1 LQLGSKLPLTTS
13 ASAHSSG
20 DRQLFL
26 ANSANAFYV
35 LPSMRKRVLYTVLIT
50 ALGLNLWIGA
60 QIYFK
65 SAQAAEKENI
75 YPQIELFMRVLERV
89 RQDYVDDNVGGEKL
103 TYERLI
109 HGALRGML
117 KTLDPYSEFMEAP
130 KYTSMRDDMEGAY
143 GGVGIV
149 IGQKEG
155 FLQVVAPM
163 EDSPAF
169 KAGILPGDKIVKID
183 GKTAEKLTSPDA
195 MKKLRGAPGTDVTL
209 GVLRENSSGA
219 KEMEFKLTRAAIKMN
234 TVKDINDHH
243 EFPVNE
249 NKIGYLR
256 ITQFGEHT
264 GEEFHAALKK
274 MAAQGMDGLVMDL
287 RNNPGGLLDEAVEV
301 CDTFLPR
308 NQLIVSTEGRSA
320 RLKSEEY
327 RAKGRDQYPGL
338 KIVILVNNGSASAS
352 EIVSGCLQDLGR
364 AFIMGE
370 TTFGKGSVQS
380 ILPMPDGSALRLT
393 TAKYYTPSHK
403 VIHEHGITPDSIVPM
418 NPEDEEA
425 LMLKRLPGGPDA
437 LDEPLRSRALAVHD
451 VQLERAYD
459 FLKAMNL
466 YKERLAQKKPAQ
478 VAQKTK

>member
-1 LQLGSKLPLTTS
+1 
-13 ASAHSSG
+13 
-20 DRQLFL
+20 
-26 ANSANAFYV
+26 
-35 LPSMRKRVLYTVLIT
+35 MRKRLLYTVLFT
-50 ALGLNLWIGA
+50 ALGLNLLIGA

-89 RQDYVDDNVGGEKL
+89 RQDYVDDNIGGEKL

-117 KTLDPYSEFMEAP
+117 KTLDPYSEFMEP
-130 KYTSMRDDMEGAY
+130 VKYTSMRDDMEGAY

-169 KAGILPGDKIVKID
+169 KAGIMPGDKIVKID

-209 GVLRENSSGA
+209 GVLRETSNGSS

-234 TVKDINDHH
+234 TVKDINDHR

-264 GEEFHAALKK
+264 SEEFHAALKK
-274 MAAQGMDGLVMDL
+274 MAGQGIAGLVMDL

-308 NQLIVSTEGRSA
+308 GQLIVSTEGRSA
-320 RLKSEEY
+320 RLKAEEY
-327 RAKGRDQYPGL
+327 KAKGRDQYPGL

-352 EIVSGCLQDLGR
+352 EIVAGCLQDLGR
-364 AFIMGE
+364 AFVMGE
-370 TTFGKGSVQS
+370 TSFGKGSVQS

-425 LMLKRLPGGPDA
+425 LMLRRIPGGPDG
-437 LDEPLRSRALAVHD
+437 LDEPLRSRALSVRD
-451 VQLERAYD
+451 VQLERAQD

-466 YKERLAQKKPAQ
+466 YRERLAQKKPAQ
-478 VAQKTK
+478 VAQQPK

>member
-1 LQLGSKLPLTTS
+1 
-13 ASAHSSG
+13 
-20 DRQLFL
+20 
-26 ANSANAFYV
+26 
-35 LPSMRKRVLYTVLIT
+35 MRKRVLYTVLIT

-89 RQDYVDDNVGGEKL
+89 RQDYVDDNVAGEKL

-169 KAGILPGDKIVKID
+169 KAGIMPGDKIVKID

-195 MKKLRGAPGTDVTL
+195 MKKLRGAPGTEVTL
-209 GVLRENSSGA
+209 GVLREASSGA
-219 KEMEFKLTRAAIKMN
+219 KELEFKLTRAAIKMN
-234 TVKDINDHH
+234 TVKDINDHR
-243 EFPVNE
+243 EFPVGE

-264 GEEFHAALKK
+264 SEEFHEALKK
-274 MAAQGMDGLVMDL
+274 MAGQGMEGLVMDL

-308 NQLIVSTEGRSA
+308 GQLIVSTEGRSA

-327 RAKGRDQYPGL
+327 HAKGRDLYPNL
-338 KIVILVNNGSASAS
+338 KIVILVNNGSASAA

-425 LMLKRLPGGPDA
+425 LMLKRMPGGVEG
-437 LDEPLRSRALAVHD
+437 LDEPLRSRVIAVHD
-451 VQLERAYD
+451 VQLERAQD

-466 YKERLAQKKPAQ
+466 YKEHLAQRKPAQ
-478 VAQKTK
+478 VAKATK

>member
-1 LQLGSKLPLTTS
+1 
-13 ASAHSSG
+13 
-20 DRQLFL
+20 
-26 ANSANAFYV
+26 
-35 LPSMRKRVLYTVLIT
+35 MRKRVLYTVLIT

-155 FLQVVAPM
+155 YLQVVAPM

-169 KAGILPGDKIVKID
+169 KAGIMPGDKIVKID

-195 MKKLRGAPGTDVTL
+195 MKKLRGAPGTEITL
-209 GVLRENSSGA
+209 GVLREASSGS

-234 TVKDINDHH
+234 TVKDINDHR
-243 EFPVNE
+243 EFPVSE
-249 NKIGYLR
+249 SKIGYLR

-264 GEEFHAALKK
+264 GEEFHEALKK
-274 MAAQGMDGLVMDL
+274 MAGQGMEGLVMDL

-308 NQLIVSTEGRSA
+308 GQLIVSTEGRSA
-320 RLKSEEY
+320 RMKAEEY
-327 RAKGRDQYPGL
+327 RAKGRDLYPNL

-364 AFIMGE
+364 AFVMGE

-403 VIHEHGITPDSIVPM
+403 VIHEHGITPDSIVQM
-418 NPEDEEA
+418 NTEDEEA
-425 LMLKRLPGGPDA
+425 LMLKRVPGGVEG
-437 LDEPLRSRALAVHD
+437 LDEPLRSRVAAVRD
-451 VQLERAYD
+451 VQLDRAQD
-459 FLKAMNL
+459 FLKAMTL

-478 VAQKTK
+478 VAKASK

>member
-1 LQLGSKLPLTTS
+1 
-13 ASAHSSG
+13 
-20 DRQLFL
+20 
-26 ANSANAFYV
+26 
-35 LPSMRKRVLYTVLIT
+35 MRKRVLYSVLVT
-50 ALGLNLWIGA
+50 ALGLNLLIGA

-89 RQDYVDDNVGGEKL
+89 RQDYVEDNINGEKL

-117 KTLDPYSEFMEAP
+117 KTLDPYSEFMEPP
-130 KYTSMRDDMEGAY
+130 KYTNMRDDMEGAY

-183 GKTAEKLTSPDA
+183 GKPAEKLTSPDA
-195 MKKLRGAPGTDVTL
+195 MKKLRGAPGTEVTL
-209 GVLRENSSGA
+209 GILRSSSSSDA
-219 KEMEFKLTRAAIKMN
+219 KELEFKLTRAAIKMN
-234 TVKDINDHH
+234 TVKDINDRR

-264 GEEFHAALKK
+264 AEEFHAALKK
-274 MAAQGMDGLVMDL
+274 MQAREMAGLVMDL
-287 RNNPGGLLDEAVEV
+287 RNNPGGLLDQAVEI

-308 NQLIVSTEGRSA
+308 GQLIVSTEGRSA

-327 RAKGRDQYPGL
+327 KARGRDQYPDL
-338 KIVILVNNGSASAS
+338 KIVVLVNNGSASAA
-352 EIVSGCLQDLGR
+352 EIVAGALQDLGR
-364 AFIMGE
+364 AFVMGE
-370 TTFGKGSVQS
+370 RTFGKGSVQS

-403 VIHEHGITPDSIVPM
+403 VIHEQGITPDSIVPM

-425 LMLKRLPGGPDA
+425 LMLRRLPGGVEG
-437 LDEPLRSRALAVHD
+437 LDEPLRSRATAVRD
-451 VQLERAYD
+451 IQLDRAND
-459 FLKAMNL
+459 FLKAMTL

-478 VAQKTK
+478 VAHQSK

>member
-1 LQLGSKLPLTTS
+1 
-13 ASAHSSG
+13 
-20 DRQLFL
+20 
-26 ANSANAFYV
+26 
-35 LPSMRKRVLYTVLIT
+35 MRKRVLYSVLVT
-50 ALGLNLWIGA
+50 ALGLNLLIGA

-89 RQDYVDDNVGGEKL
+89 RQDYVDDNINGEKL

-117 KTLDPYSEFMEAP
+117 RTLDPYSEYMEPP
-130 KYTSMRDDMEGAY
+130 KYTNMRDDMEGAY

-149 IGQKEG
+149 IGQNEG
-155 FLQVVAPM
+155 FLQVISPM

-169 KAGILPGDKIVKID
+169 KAGILKGDKIIKID
-183 GKTAEKLTSPDA
+183 GKPAEKLTSPDA

-209 GVLRENSSGA
+209 GVLRTTSSGS
-219 KEMEFKLTRAAIKMN
+219 KELEFKLTRAAIKMN
-234 TVKDINDHH
+234 TVKDINDHR
-243 EFPVNE
+243 EFPVSE

-264 GEEFHAALKK
+264 SEEFQAALKK
-274 MAAQGMDGLVMDL
+274 MHAQEMAGLVMDL
-287 RNNPGGLLDEAVEV
+287 RNNPGGLLDQAVEV

-308 NQLIVSTEGRSA
+308 GQLIVSTEGRSA
-320 RLKSEEY
+320 RMKSEEY
-327 RAKGRDQYPGL
+327 KARGRDQYPDL
-338 KIVILVNNGSASAS
+338 KIVILVNNGSASAA
-352 EIVSGCLQDLGR
+352 EIVAGCLQDLGR
-364 AFIMGE
+364 AFVMGE
-370 TTFGKGSVQS
+370 RSFGKGSVQS

-403 VIHEHGITPDSIVPM
+403 VIHEQGITPDSVVQM

-425 LMLKRLPGGPDA
+425 LQFRRSPGGVDA
-437 LDEPLRSRALAVHD
+437 LDEPLRARVLAVRD
-451 VQLERAYD
+451 IQLERAQD
-459 FLKAMNL
+459 FLKAMTL

-478 VAQKTK
+478 VAHQAK

>member
-1 LQLGSKLPLTTS
+1 
-13 ASAHSSG
+13 
-20 DRQLFL
+20 
-26 ANSANAFYV
+26 
-35 LPSMRKRVLYTVLIT
+35 MRKRVLYSVLLT
-50 ALGLNLWIGA
+50 ALGLNLLFGA

-89 RQDYVDDNVGGEKL
+89 RQDYVEDNINGEKL

-117 KTLDPYSEFMEAP
+117 KTLDPYSEFMEPP
-130 KYTSMRDDMEGAY
+130 KYTNMRDDMEGAY

-155 FLQVVAPM
+155 YLQVVAPM
-163 EDSPAF
+163 EDSPAH

-183 GKTAEKLTSPDA
+183 GKPAEKLTSPDA
-195 MKKLRGAPGTDVTL
+195 MKKLRGAPGTEVTL
-209 GVLRENSSGA
+209 GILRSSSTTDS
-219 KEMEFKLTRAAIKMN
+219 KELEFKLTRAAIKMN
-234 TVKDINDHH
+234 TVKDINDRR
-243 EFPVNE
+243 EFPISE

-264 GEEFHAALKK
+264 SEEFNAALKK
-274 MAAQGMDGLVMDL
+274 MQGQEMAGLVIDL
-287 RNNPGGLLDEAVEV
+287 RNNPGGLLDQAVEI

-308 NQLIVSTEGRSA
+308 GQLIVSTEGRSA
-320 RLKSEEY
+320 RMKSEEY
-327 RAKGRDQYPGL
+327 KARGRDQYPDL
-338 KIVILVNNGSASAS
+338 KIVILINNGSASAA
-352 EIVSGCLQDLGR
+352 EIVAGCLQDLGR
-364 AFIMGE
+364 AFVMGE
-370 TTFGKGSVQS
+370 RSFGKGSVQS

-403 VIHEHGITPDSIVPM
+403 VIHEQGITPDSIVPM

-425 LMLKRLPGGPDA
+425 LAYRRLPGGVEG
-437 LDEPLRSRALAVHD
+437 LDEPIRSRAMAVRD
-451 VQLERAYD
+451 VQLERAND
-459 FLKAMNL
+459 FLKAMTL

-478 VAQKTK
+478 VAHQSK

>member
-1 LQLGSKLPLTTS
+1 
-13 ASAHSSG
+13 
-20 DRQLFL
+20 
-26 ANSANAFYV
+26 
-35 LPSMRKRVLYTVLIT
+35 
-50 ALGLNLWIGA
+50 
-60 QIYFK
+60 
-65 SAQAAEKENI
+65 
-75 YPQIELFMRVLERV
+75 
-89 RQDYVDDNVGGEKL
+89 
-103 TYERLI
+103 
-109 HGALRGML
+109 
-117 KTLDPYSEFMEAP
+117 
-130 KYTSMRDDMEGAY
+130 MRDDMEGAY

>member
-1 LQLGSKLPLTTS
+1 LKPCPHGGAFAFQVL
-13 ASAHSSG
+13 
-20 DRQLFL
+20 L
-26 ANSANAFYV
+26 AKRKDATYF
-35 LPSMRKRVLYTVLIT
+35 LPSMRKRVLYSVLLT
-50 ALGLNLWIGA
+50 ALGLNLLFGA

-89 RQDYVDDNVGGEKL
+89 RQDYVEDNINGEKL

-117 KTLDPYSEFMEAP
+117 KTLDPYSEFMEPP
-130 KYTSMRDDMEGAY
+130 KYTNMRDDMEGAY

-155 FLQVVAPM
+155 YLQVVAPM
-163 EDSPAF
+163 EDSPAH

-183 GKTAEKLTSPDA
+183 GKPAEKLTSPDA
-195 MKKLRGAPGTDVTL
+195 MKKLRGAPGTEVTL
-209 GVLRENSSGA
+209 GILRSSSTTDS
-219 KEMEFKLTRAAIKMN
+219 KELEFKLTRAAIKMN
-234 TVKDINDHH
+234 TVKDINDRR
-243 EFPVNE
+243 EFPISE

-264 GEEFHAALKK
+264 SEEFNAALKK
-274 MAAQGMDGLVMDL
+274 MQGQEMAGLVIDL
-287 RNNPGGLLDEAVEV
+287 RNNPGGLLDQAVEV

-308 NQLIVSTEGRSA
+308 GQLIVSTEGRSA
-320 RLKSEEY
+320 RMKSEEY
-327 RAKGRDQYPGL
+327 KARGRDQYPDL
-338 KIVILVNNGSASAS
+338 KIVVLVNNGSASAA
-352 EIVSGCLQDLGR
+352 EIVAGCLQDLGR
-364 AFIMGE
+364 AFVMGE
-370 TTFGKGSVQS
+370 RTFGKGSVQS

-403 VIHEHGITPDSIVPM
+403 VIHEQGITPDSIVPM

-425 LMLKRLPGGPDA
+425 LAYRRLPGGVEG
-437 LDEPLRSRALAVHD
+437 LDEPIRSRAMAVRD
-451 VQLERAYD
+451 VQLERAND
-459 FLKAMNL
+459 FLKAMTL

-478 VAQKTK
+478 VAHQAK

>member
-1 LQLGSKLPLTTS
+1 
-13 ASAHSSG
+13 
-20 DRQLFL
+20 
-26 ANSANAFYV
+26 
-35 LPSMRKRVLYTVLIT
+35 MRKRVLYTVLIT

-169 KAGILPGDKIVKID
+169 KAGIMPGDKIVKID

-195 MKKLRGAPGTDVTL
+195 MKKLRGAPGTEVTL
-209 GVLRENSSGA
+209 GVLREASSGS

-234 TVKDINDHH
+234 TVKDINDHR

-264 GEEFHAALKK
+264 SEEFHEALKK
-274 MAAQGMDGLVMDL
+274 MAAQGADGLVMDL

-327 RAKGRDQYPGL
+327 RAKGRDLYPNL

-364 AFIMGE
+364 AFVMGE

-418 NPEDEEA
+418 SPEDEEA
-425 LMLKRLPGGPDA
+425 LMLKRMPGGA
-437 LDEPLRSRALAVHD
+437 ESLDEPLRSRVMAVRD
-451 VQLERAYD
+451 VQLDRAQD
-459 FLKAMNL
+459 FLKAMTL
-466 YKERLAQKKPAQ
+466 YKDRLAQKKPAQ
-478 VAQKTK
+478 VAKVAK

>member
-1 LQLGSKLPLTTS
+1 
-13 ASAHSSG
+13 
-20 DRQLFL
+20 
-26 ANSANAFYV
+26 
-35 LPSMRKRVLYTVLIT
+35 MRKRLLYTVLLT
-50 ALGLNLWIGA
+50 ALGLNLFFGA
-60 QIYFK
+60 HIYSK

-89 RQDYVDDNVGGEKL
+89 RQDYVDDNIGGEKL

-117 KTLDPYSEFMEAP
+117 KTLDPYSEFMEP
-130 KYTSMRDDMEGAY
+130 VKYTSMRDDMEGAY

-169 KAGILPGDKIVKID
+169 KAGMMSGDKIVKID
-183 GKTAEKLTSPDA
+183 GKPAERLTSPDA
-195 MKKLRGAPGTDVTL
+195 MKRLRGAPGTEVTL
-209 GVLRENSSGA
+209 GVLRESSTGS

-234 TVKDINDHH
+234 TVKDINDHRD
-243 EFPVNE
+243 FPVSE

-264 GEEFHAALKK
+264 SEEFHSALKK
-274 MAAQGMDGLVMDL
+274 MAEQGMTGLVMDL
-287 RNNPGGLLDEAVEV
+287 RGNPGGLLDEAVEV

-308 NQLIVSTEGRSA
+308 GQLIVSTEGRSA

-327 RAKGRDQYPGL
+327 KAKGRDQYPGL

-352 EIVSGCLQDLGR
+352 EIVAGCLQDLGR

-370 TTFGKGSVQS
+370 TSFGKGSVQS

-418 NPEDEEA
+418 SQEDEEA
-425 LMLKRLPGGPDA
+425 LLWRRQPGGADT
-437 LDEPLRSRALAVHD
+437 LDEPLRSRVLAVRD
-451 VQLERAYD
+451 VQLERAQD

-466 YKERLAQKKPAQ
+466 YNHRLAQKKPAQ
-478 VAQKTK
+478 VAQQTKE